1 MTFFKNKKLMRE
13 LKHPICPSLISL
25 FCIFLILEELFTFY
39 NILDVYIEI
48 HTSDHHYVFE
58 I

>member
-1 MTFFKNKKLMRE
+1 MRE
-13 LKHPICPSLISL
+13 LKHPIYPSLISL

-39 NILDVYIEI
+39 NILDLYIEI
-48 HTSDHHYVFE
+48 HTSDHYCVSE